1 MVVKICVIKQ
11 LCEHQWT
18 PRRWTQSQSGLYS
31 FNQFHGDCPGAKQ
44 GQSDRWLFL
53 HLAEGLSYLR
63 RDPHWKWRG
72 AGPWSAE
79 AGSGRPCPACCGWG
93 DGSEQWGGEGL
104 GPHSWL
110 PGAEPPMVPGGAL
123 WVGQA
128 AIRTALKSRFCKPPR
143 LIVHDSHSECAR
155 LPADRSPSSP
165 WRVKSSRPLLQW
177 SGGGG
182 QPACGEGPCEPAGLC
197 IHPWK
202 VCFNVTFLCESI
214 SELDSTDIM
223 AQTLMVC

>member
-1 MVVKICVIKQ
+1 MVVKICVMKQ

-31 FNQFHGDCPGAKQ
+31 FTQFHGDCPGAKQ

-104 GPHSWL
+104 GPHSWP
-110 PGAEPPMVPGGAL
+110 PGAEPPMAPEGHSGLARLLSEQPSSLVSANHPIWLYMILTASAFAFQLTHPRHPHGAWRAPG
-123 WVGQA
+123 
-128 AIRTALKSRFCKPPR
+128 RFCNGVVAAGSLLVEKGPMSHLGFAYILEKFASTR
-143 LIVHDSHSECAR
+143 LSRV
-155 LPADRSPSSP
+155 SPFQS
-165 WRVKSSRPLLQW
+165 
-177 SGGGG
+177 
-182 QPACGEGPCEPAGLC
+182 
-197 IHPWK
+197 
-202 VCFNVTFLCESI
+202 
-214 SELDSTDIM
+214 
-223 AQTLMVC
+223 